1 MENPCYTTPRDH
13 ALPHSSQSRFDA
25 QFPTVPLARPGG
37 SIEPRFPDQVVN
49 AWRVKHLAYHTELSC
64 VEVKRFILFHGKR
77 HPQDMGPTEV
87 RVNSASLTGP
97 DAPNDFRFY

>member
-25 QFPTVPLARPGG
+25 QRVTVPSARPGG
-37 SIEPRFPDQVVN
+37 SNEPRFPDQVVN